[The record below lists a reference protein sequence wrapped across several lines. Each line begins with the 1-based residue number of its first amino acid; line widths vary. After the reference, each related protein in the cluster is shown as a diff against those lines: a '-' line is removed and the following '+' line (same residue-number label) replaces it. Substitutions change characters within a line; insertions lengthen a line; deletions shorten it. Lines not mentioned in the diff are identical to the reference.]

1 MQSTVNQTCALKYNK
16 EVFRSFL
23 LATNNGCF
31 TVLHRVVYLHNY
43 RISTPL
49 SGLSPGKQQYVV
61 TVPESDSLSHMS
73 EEFLYN

>member
-16 EVFRSFL
+16 EVFRSFW

-31 TVLHRVVYLHNY
+31 TMLHRVVDLHNY

-49 SGLSPGKQQYVV
+49 VGAGTGTGRRERDLPG
-61 TVPESDSLSHMS
+61 TPLRS
-73 EEFLYN
+73 NP